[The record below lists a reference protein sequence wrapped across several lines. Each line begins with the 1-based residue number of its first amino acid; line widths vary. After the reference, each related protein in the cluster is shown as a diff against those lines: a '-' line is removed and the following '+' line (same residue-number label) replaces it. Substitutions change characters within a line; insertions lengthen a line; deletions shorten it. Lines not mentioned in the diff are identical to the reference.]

1 MTLVHDTRTVLV
13 AAVLCLALGMSLWL
27 ALDGAVLP
35 SIAVP
40 GRDADAS
47 LGAAAVDADA
57 LPAYLADL
65 PACEAGSTR
74 PPCPDALTTAYPVI
88 GRVSP
93 LVGAVDGWLATGA
106 VDRFDLTDV
115 GPTLSLHLEGDL
127 GPVIA
132 IHAAGR
138 TLLSAD
144 ADRRQV
150 EELRLP
156 EGVGLVQVVVHNPT
170 AASRD
175 YRLVL
180 D

>member
-1 MTLVHDTRTVLV
+1 MPPSPSPETLRPPK
-13 AAVLCLALGMSLWL
+13 G
-27 ALDGAVLP
+27 
-35 SIAVP
+35 IQ
-40 GRDADAS
+40 
-47 LGAAAVDADA
+47 
-57 LPAYLADL
+57 
-65 PACEAGSTR
+65 STR
-74 PPCPDALTTAYPVI
+74 NAVWSLTMTALASMRRAAYI
-88 GRVSP
+88 ARETS
-93 LVGAVDGWLATGA
+93 LVQM
-106 VDRFDLTDV
+106 
-115 GPTLSLHLEGDL
+115 E
-127 GPVIA
+127 VIA